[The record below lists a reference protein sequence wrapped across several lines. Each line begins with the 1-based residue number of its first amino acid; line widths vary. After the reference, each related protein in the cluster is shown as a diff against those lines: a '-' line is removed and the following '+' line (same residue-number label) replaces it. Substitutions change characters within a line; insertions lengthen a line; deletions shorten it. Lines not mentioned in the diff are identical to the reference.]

1 MMDFVLRFIELIPVS
16 LVQSLIYGLLAFAI
30 MVPFRLLSFPDL
42 TVEGSFP
49 LGGCLCGALVAA
61 GVPPWL
67 GLVAGA
73 IGGFGAGASTA
84 VVAMKFRLSPL
95 LAGIIVVTMLY
106 SVDLR
111 VMGRSNIALFQ
122 FDNVFDQIADGL
134 NNALWPKAAAL
145 FGLVLLLVLGSLV
158 FLRTEKGIAFRAV
171 GSSLEMAT
179 AQGISVWAA
188 TVGGVGA
195 AGAICGFAGALV
207 VQSQGFADVN
217 IGFGVLINGLAALIV
232 GELLLG
238 SGSLAKQ
245 LWAPMVGSV
254 VYFQMVSLCLA
265 AGLAPTDLKFA
276 TGALVLAVLALAGL
290 RRRGGVALVRDSVR

>member
-1 MMDFVLRFIELIPVS
+1 MMDFLLRFIELIPVS
-16 LVQSLIYGLLAFAI
+16 LVQGLIYGLLAFAI

-42 TVEGSFP
+42 TCEGSFP
-49 LGGCLCGALVAA
+49 LGGCICGALVAA
-61 GVPPWL
+61 GLEPWIGLLL
-67 GLVAGA
+67 GAV
-73 IGGFGAGASTA
+73 GGFIAGASTA
-84 VVAMKFRLSPL
+84 IVAMKFRLSPL

-122 FDNVFDQIADGL
+122 FDNVFDQIAAGL
-134 NNALWPKAAAL
+134 NNALWPKAFA
-145 FGLVLLLVLGSLV
+145 LLVLVAILVTGMLV

-171 GSSLEMAT
+171 GASLEMAT
-179 AQGISVWAA
+179 AQGISAWNA

-238 SGSLAKQ
+238 DTTLARR
-245 LWAPMVGSV
+245 LWAPIFGSV
-254 VYFQMVSLCLA
+254 IYFQMVSLCLA

-276 TGALVLAVLALAGL
+276 TGALVLAVMALAGL
-290 RRRGGVALVRDSVR
+290 RKGGGVRLVRDSVR

>member
-1 MMDFVLRFIELIPVS
+1 MLDFVQRFIELIPVS

-42 TVEGSFP
+42 TSEGSFP
-49 LGGCLCGALVAA
+49 LGGCICGALVAA
-61 GVPPWL
+61 GLPPWL
-67 GLVAGA
+67 GLVLGA
-73 IGGFGAGASTA
+73 AGGFAAGASTA

-122 FDNVFDQIADGL
+122 FDNVFDQIANGL
-134 NNALWPKAAAL
+134 NNALWMKAFA
-145 FGLVLLLVLGSLV
+145 LLVLVSVLV
-158 FLRTEKGIAFRAV
+158 IGMLAFLRTEKGVAFRAV

-179 AQGISVWAA
+179 AQGISAWNA

-238 SGSLAKQ
+238 DASLARR
-245 LWAPMVGSV
+245 LWAPIVGSV

-276 TGALVLAVLALAGL
+276 TGLLVLAVMALAGL
-290 RRRGGVALVRDSVR
+290 RRGSGVALVRDVTR

>member
-1 MMDFVLRFIELIPVS
+1 MLDFVQRFIELIPVS

-42 TVEGSFP
+42 TSEGSFP
-49 LGGCLCGALVAA
+49 LGGCICGALVAA
-61 GVPPWL
+61 GLPPWL
-67 GLVAGA
+67 GLVLGA
-73 IGGFGAGASTA
+73 AGGFAAGASTA

-122 FDNVFDQIADGL
+122 FDNVFDQIANGL
-134 NNALWPKAAAL
+134 NNSLWMKAFA
-145 FGLVLLLVLGSLV
+145 LLVLVSVLV
-158 FLRTEKGIAFRAV
+158 IGMLAFLRTEKGVAFRAV

-179 AQGISVWAA
+179 AQGISAWNA

-238 SGSLAKQ
+238 DASLARR
-245 LWAPMVGSV
+245 LWAPIVGSV

-276 TGALVLAVLALAGL
+276 TGLLVLAVMALAGL
-290 RRRGGVALVRDSVR
+290 RRGSGVALVRDVTR